1 MAVQAKV
8 DYSKRRE
15 QQQRRTLAGLLAPGI
30 LYIVGIFA
38 VALVLLFSYSFFL
51 YDGVRVQTILS
62 LETYRKFF
70 TDGFYFQVLGT
81 GLQLAVITTAICLLI
96 GYPTAYALSRIRN
109 QTWALV
115 GYVVIFSPLFVSVVV
130 RSYGWLLVLGDQ
142 GLVNYVLQALGIV
155 QEPVRLIFNLT
166 GVAIGLAHVM
176 LPFAVFPILSVLV
189 QMNPS
194 LKEAAADLGANR
206 FRTFLHIVFPLSLP
220 GVLSALQLCFV
231 LAMSAYV
238 SPNILGGGRVLV
250 LPTMVLQNL
259 INLNWPMAAVQSI
272 VLLSFVLAVVLV
284 TNWFS
289 RKVYEG

>member
-1 MAVQAKV
+1 MTVATGI
-8 DYSKRRE
+8 DHSKRRR
-15 QQQRRTLAGLLAPGI
+15 QQQRRTLAGLLAPGLI
-30 LYIVGIFA
+30 YVVGIFA
-38 VALVLLFSYSFFL
+38 VSLALLFSYSFLFFN
-51 YDGVRVQTILS
+51 GVRVETVPS
-62 LETYRKFF
+62 LDAYRKFF
-70 TDGFYFQVLGT
+70 TDIFYFQVLGT
-81 GLQLAVITTAICLLI
+81 GLQLAAITTAICLLI
-96 GYPTAYALSRIRN
+96 GYPTAYAISRIRN

-115 GYVVIFSPLFVSVVV
+115 AYVIIFSPLFVSVVV

-142 GLVNYVLQALGIV
+142 GLVNFLLQRLGLTD
-155 QEPVRLIFNLT
+155 EPVRLIFNLT
-166 GVAIGLAHVM
+166 GVAIGLSHVM

-189 QMNPS
+189 QLNPS

-206 FRTFLHIVFPLSLP
+206 LRTFLHVVFPLSLP

-238 SPNILGGGRVLV
+238 SPSILGGGRVLV

-272 VLLSFVLAVVLV
+272 VLLAFVLAVVLL